1 MCMYILVVSLS
12 DANEES
18 YIRSAAL
25 LCVVYSR
32 RQGAQPLKSLFSVT
46 LAAHRGAA
54 VRNTVAFHSLFV
66 DLDSQS
72 GSGWDFDN
80 PILIRRERQRN
91 YQNERDREREAEAEA
106 ESSRDYYLHLQQLR
120 GFHKNCERG
129 PCLLWQDSGCR
140 EDDLLHGSRTNG
152 CADL

>member
-32 RQGAQPLKSLFSVT
+32 RQGAQPLKSPVA

-54 VRNTVAFHSLFV
+54 VRNTVAFNSLFV

-91 YQNERDREREAEAEA
+91 YQNERDRERGRGRGRIF
-106 ESSRDYYLHLQQLR
+106 SRLLPSPPTVAGFSQELR
-120 GFHKNCERG
+120 EGTMPPLARFRV
-129 PCLLWQDSGCR
+129 S
-140 EDDLLHGSRTNG
+140 
-152 CADL
+152 